1 MSQPELVYVKAY
13 LLHPTERQ
21 ILLLQRKPGRRGCAW
36 DLPGGG
42 VEAGETRLEAM
53 ERELDEEAGQHFQR
67 PLLRLNGRRTI
78 NDIRLNADNELRGV
92 TVHHDFYLGR
102 AALETVVRSS
112 SHIDEQWVAPETAV
126 GMIDLPFLADPLRD
140 AIDQGLV

>member
-1 MSQPELVYVKAY
+1 VSQPELTYVKAY

-21 ILLLQRKPGRRGCAW
+21 ILLLQRKPGRRGYAW

-53 ERELDEEAGQHFQR
+53 ERELDEEAGQRFRR
-67 PLLRLNGRRTI
+67 PVLRLNGRRTI
-78 NDIRLNADNELRGV
+78 TDIRMEADSELRVV

-102 AALETVVRSS
+102 AALDAVVRSP
-112 SHIDEQWVAPETAV
+112 SHIDDRWVAPEVAV